1 MAELKYEVIISDEAK
16 RILGKH
22 IRFVAQEN
30 KKVAIKKKD
39 DIIKAI
45 RSLEEYMPQRFPFM
59 NEPYIPPN
67 KYHKMFVSKYYLLI
81 YQIKDSTVYVEYIID
96 CRQDYS
102 WLLM

>member
-16 RILGKH
+16 RMLGKH
-22 IRFVAQEN
+22 IRFVAQVD
-30 KKVAIKKKD
+30 KKAAIKKTD

-45 RSLEEYMPQRFPFM
+45 RSLEYMPQRFPFM

-67 KYHKMFVSKYYLLI
+67 KYQKMFVSKYYLLI
-81 YQIKDSTVYVEYIID
+81 YQIKDSIVYVEYILD

>member
-16 RILGKH
+16 RMLGKH

>member
-1 MAELKYEVIISDEAK
+1 MAELKYEAIVSDEAK
-16 RILGKH
+16 RMLGKH
-22 IRFVAQEN
+22 IRFVAQVN
-30 KKVAIKKKD
+30 KKAAIKKKD

-81 YQIKDSTVYVEYIID
+81 YQIKDSTVYVESIID